1 MIPDQKVIIVGAGL
15 AGLIAAHRF
24 PQAQIIDAAT
34 PENKERH
41 NALLRFRSPVIGQLT
56 GIPFREVTVHKAIYI
71 DGEFIS
77 QPRIDHC
84 NMYSR
89 KVTGG
94 LSDRSIWNLAT
105 EKRWIAPADYYEQ
118 LVAKLAN
125 RITWSRPFD
134 ASFFQY
140 LRRQDDHVNVI
151 STAPFRANLAA
162 AGMDLGIDPSF
173 GKGTSI
179 IVSRYKLSIPCD
191 VFQTVYFPSPDFGTF
206 RASITGDTL
215 IVESVA
221 NGVLENADGEIETIE
236 WNPAWDLDE
245 VCAAFGIRRKQLIED
260 GEPTIQT
267 KGKIVPLGRDER
279 ESMIWNLTHE
289 AGIFS
294 LGRFATWRNVLLDDL
309 VSDMDVIERLMT
321 SSSYQKAKEMFVK

>member
-1 MIPDQKVIIVGAGL
+1 
-15 AGLIAAHRF
+15 
-24 PQAQIIDAAT
+24 
-34 PENKERH
+34 
-41 NALLRFRSPVIGQLT
+41 
-56 GIPFREVTVHKAIYI
+56 
-71 DGEFIS
+71 
-77 QPRIDHC
+77 
-84 NMYSR
+84 
-89 KVTGG
+89 
-94 LSDRSIWNLAT
+94 
-105 EKRWIAPADYYEQ
+105 
-118 LVAKLAN
+118 
-125 RITWSRPFD
+125 
-134 ASFFQY
+134 
-140 LRRQDDHVNVI
+140 
-151 STAPFRANLAA
+151 
-162 AGMDLGIDPSF
+162 DLGIDPSF

-215 IVESVA
+215 IVESIA
-221 NGVLENADGEIETIE
+221 NGGVENADGEIKKIE

-267 KGKIVPLGRDER
+267 KGKIIPLGRDER

-321 SSSYQKAKEMFVK
+321 SSSYQKAKKMFVK

>member
-1 MIPDQKVIIVGAGL
+1 MIPDHKVIIVGAGL

-34 PENKERH
+34 PTSKERH

-71 DGEFIS
+71 DGGFIS
-77 QPRIDHC
+77 QPRIDYC

-94 LSDRSIWNLAT
+94 LSDRSIWNMAT

-125 RITWSRPFD
+125 RISWGRPFD
-134 ASFFQY
+134 ASFFQF
-140 LRRQDDHVNVI
+140 LRRQDDHVNII

-162 AGMDLGIDPSF
+162 AGLDLGIDPSF
-173 GKGTSI
+173 GEGTAI
-179 IVSRYKLSIPCD
+179 VVSRYKLSIPCD
-191 VFQTVYFPSPDFGTF
+191 VFQTVYFPGPEVGTF

-215 IVESVA
+215 IVESVTK
-221 NGVLENADGEIETIE
+221 GVVETADGEIETIE
-236 WNPAWDLDE
+236 WDSNWDLDE
-245 VCAAFGIRRKQLIED
+245 VCSAFGIRKKNLIPD
-260 GEPTIQT
+260 GEPTVQT
-267 KGKIVPLGRDER
+267 KGKIIPLGRDER

-321 SSSYQKAKEMFVK
+321 SSSYQKAKKMVVK